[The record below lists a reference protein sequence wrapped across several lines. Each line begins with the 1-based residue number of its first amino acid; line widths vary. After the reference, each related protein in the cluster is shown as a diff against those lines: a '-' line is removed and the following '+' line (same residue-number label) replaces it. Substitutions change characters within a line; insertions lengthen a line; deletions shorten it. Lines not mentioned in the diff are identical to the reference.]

1 MRSQMCLKWPPPP
14 QRTRSSEVNGGD
26 LLWLLSGPPTTHSG
40 HAADW
45 QPVLDYQCGS
55 EWVFSEPFTSR
66 CRLDHCRV
74 KSLYAPWATI
84 TSPPVDLKPEARC
97 KLSKCAMRPSRLRPP
112 QNPNVLGELEL
123 LLQLCDDGLSNGA
136 ISSPMA
142 RRCASDWQPPASRKQ
157 AAIFFCWRRSSGKSW
172 PRGRSHERISFGS
185 ECQRL
190 SFKSAATSPSPTIL
204 STAGSASL
212 ARHRFYRRKAVQSAP
227 HRPLTT

>member
-1 MRSQMCLKWPPPP
+1 MAASPAANARYGSQRRGSSMVALGSADNTLWACGRLATGARLPMRVRMGVF
-14 QRTRSSEVNGGD
+14 RTVHVPLSAGSLPSEIPLRS
-26 LLWLLSGPPTTHSG
+26 
-40 HAADW
+40 
-45 QPVLDYQCGS
+45 
-55 EWVFSEPFTSR
+55 
-66 CRLDHCRV
+66 
-74 KSLYAPWATI
+74 WATI
-84 TSPPVDLKPEARC
+84 TSPPVDLKPGARC

-123 LLQLCDDGLSNGA
+123 LLQLCDDRLSNGA

-212 ARHRFYRRKAVQSAP
+212 ARHRFYRRKAVQTAP
-227 HRPLTT
+227 HPPLTT